1 MVLFF
6 ELLIWEQCFFQ
17 DSNAHSLQA
26 PPRGLDGLGD
36 GDGVEEVAQWGAGAR
51 LQPRQEQVQVHDE
64 HCWQAGLW
72 STRLK
77 VNFLVLERFSDHFFQ
92 GWNTS
97 RCHGGQKQGPSCSQP
112 GATYYRWAK
121 RFIEICK
128 VLLNWIRAC
137 KHSRNRPG
145 SLEWSNK

>member
-1 MVLFF
+1 MTTRQISTPFWKLDPSIIVLFF
-6 ELLIWEQCFFQ
+6 WTLDLRAVFFFQ

-77 VNFLVLERFSDHFFQ
+77 VSLLVLKGLVTIFF
-92 GWNTS
+92 
-97 RCHGGQKQGPSCSQP
+97 
-112 GATYYRWAK
+112 
-121 RFIEICK
+121 
-128 VLLNWIRAC
+128 RAGT
-137 KHSRNRPG
+137 RPG
-145 SLEWSNK
+145 VTAARNKVPAALNRVPPTTGEQRGSLKYLRSY